1 MIKVEKVK
9 KKKEIAKK
17 ETVCLANGLEVSKFE
32 NFKKGSEFLK
42 EPLASELKNESDHF
56 TNDAVQLLKF
66 HGSYQ
71 QDNRE
76 NRKPGKSKDW
86 QMMLRLRSPGGE
98 IPGKLFL
105 SLDELS
111 DKLGNGTLR
120 ATTRQAFQ
128 MHGIRKD
135 NLKEVIQSIVNSMGS
150 TLAACGDINR
160 NVMAPAAPFETSEY
174 RTARALA
181 IKVADLLTP
190 VAGQGTFLEL
200 WADGDL
206 EYTIKPDKE
215 IEQNRKLQFQEHVFS
230 GTKEEPLYGSTYL
243 PRKFKCAVT
252 VPGDNSV
259 DLLTNDI
266 GIVAFTSKEGDF
278 EGCNFYVGG
287 GMGRTHNNEETFA
300 RIADPLGYVEKEETY
315 ELIQSIVAIQRDYGD
330 RKSRKNSRMKY
341 LLHRKGIKWFKKIL
355 LDKYFKKEIK
365 PLRKE
370 PENKLIDY
378 LGWHKQNKDYSFV
391 GLPLLSGRLSGKKK
405 SLIRDIVKENDLDL
419 RLTPNQDI
427 LLCNISNKN
436 KSKIKKAL
444 IKIGYN
450 NLNDINEIQ
459 RHALACPAL
468 PLCGLAMTEAERI
481 LPEVLTR
488 IENLLNEL
496 NIEKTI
502 LFRMTGCPNGCTRPY
517 MAELALVGSGQN
529 KYQLWLGGSKNLQ
542 RLAKPYLQRME
553 LEDLEKTIQ
562 PLLEFWKKSSKDSDF
577 GDFINFQKDSLIIN
591 LLNET
596 EKN

>member
-9 KKKEIAKK
+9 KKKELVKQ

-32 NFKKGSEFLK
+32 NFKKGSDFLK

-111 DKLGNGTLR
+111 DTLGNGTLR
-120 ATTRQAFQ
+120 VTTRQAFQ

-135 NLKEVIQSIVNSMGS
+135 NLKEVIKSIVNSMGS

-174 RTARALA
+174 ITARTLA
-181 IKVADLLTP
+181 VKVADLLTP

-215 IEQNRKLQFQEHVFS
+215 IEENRKLQFKENVFS
-230 GTKEEPLYGSTYL
+230 GTKKEPLYGSTYL

-278 EGCNFYVGG
+278 EGCNFYIGG

-300 RIADPLGYVEKEETY
+300 RIADPLGYVEKEDTY

-355 LDKYFKKEIK
+355 LDKYFRKEIK

-378 LGWHKQNKDYSFV
+378 LGWHKQNEDYFFV

-405 SLIRDIVKENDLDL
+405 SLIRDLVEENDLNL

-427 LLCNISNKN
+427 LLCNIPNKN

-444 IKIGYN
+444 KKIGYD

-488 IENLLNEL
+488 IEKLLNDT

-553 LEDLEKTIQ
+553 LDDLEKTIQ
-562 PLLEFWKKSSKDSDF
+562 PLLEFWKKSNPEKDF
-577 GDFINFQKDSLIIN
+577 GDFINNQKESFITN
-591 LLNET
+591 LLSEIN
-596 EKN
+596 

>member
-9 KKKEIAKK
+9 KKKELVKQ

-32 NFKKGSEFLK
+32 NFKKGSDFLK

-120 ATTRQAFQ
+120 VTTRQAFQ

-135 NLKEVIQSIVNSMGS
+135 NLKEVIKSIVNSMGS

-174 RTARALA
+174 ITARTLA
-181 IKVADLLTP
+181 VKVADLLTP

-215 IEQNRKLQFQEHVFS
+215 IEEYRKLQFKENVFS
-230 GTKEEPLYGSTYL
+230 GTKQEPLYGSTYL

-278 EGCNFYVGG
+278 EGCNFYIGG

-300 RIADPLGYVEKEETY
+300 RIADPLGYVEKEDTY

-355 LDKYFKKEIK
+355 LDKYFRKEIK

-370 PENKLIDY
+370 SENKLIDY
-378 LGWHKQNKDYSFV
+378 LGWHKQNEDYFFV

-405 SLIRDIVKENDLDL
+405 SLIRDLVEENDLNL

-427 LLCNISNKN
+427 LLCNIPNKN

-444 IKIGYN
+444 KKIGYD

-488 IENLLNEL
+488 IENLLTDM

-553 LEDLEKTIQ
+553 LDDLEKTIQ
-562 PLLEFWKKSSKDSDF
+562 PLLKFWKKSSAEKDF
-577 GDFINFQKDSLIIN
+577 GDFINNQKESFITN
-591 LLNET
+591 LLSEIN
-596 EKN
+596 

>member
-9 KKKEIAKK
+9 KKKELVKQ

-32 NFKKGSEFLK
+32 NFKKGSDFLK

-120 ATTRQAFQ
+120 VTTRQAFQ

-135 NLKEVIQSIVNSMGS
+135 NLKEVIKSIVNSMGS

-174 RTARALA
+174 INARTLA
-181 IKVADLLTP
+181 VKVADLLTP

-215 IEQNRKLQFQEHVFS
+215 IEENRKLQFKENVFS
-230 GTKEEPLYGSTYL
+230 GTKQEPLYGSTYL

-278 EGCNFYVGG
+278 EGCNFYIGG

-300 RIADPLGYVEKEETY
+300 RIADPLGYVEKEDTY

-355 LDKYFKKEIK
+355 LDKYFRKEIK
-365 PLRKE
+365 DLRKE

-378 LGWHKQNKDYSFV
+378 LGWHKQNEDYFFV

-405 SLIRDIVKENDLDL
+405 SLIRDLVEENDLNL

-427 LLCNISNKN
+427 LLCNIPNKN

-444 IKIGYN
+444 KKIGYD

-488 IENLLNEL
+488 IENLLTDM

-553 LEDLEKTIQ
+553 LDDLEKTIQ
-562 PLLEFWKKSSKDSDF
+562 PLLELWKKSSAKNDF
-577 GDFINFQKDSLIIN
+577 GDFINNQKESFITN
-591 LLNET
+591 LLSEIN
-596 EKN
+596 

>member
-9 KKKEIAKK
+9 KKKELVKQ

-32 NFKKGSEFLK
+32 NFKKGSDFLK

-120 ATTRQAFQ
+120 VTTRQAFQ

-135 NLKEVIQSIVNSMGS
+135 NLKEVIKSIVNSMGS

-174 RTARALA
+174 INARTLA
-181 IKVADLLTP
+181 VKVADLLTP

-215 IEQNRKLQFQEHVFS
+215 IEENRKLQFKENVFS
-230 GTKEEPLYGSTYL
+230 GTKQEPLYGSTYL

-278 EGCNFYVGG
+278 EGCNFYIGG

-300 RIADPLGYVEKEETY
+300 RIADPLGYVEKEDTY

-355 LDKYFKKEIK
+355 LDKYFRKEIK

-370 PENKLIDY
+370 SENKLIDY
-378 LGWHKQNKDYSFV
+378 LGWHKQNEDYFFV

-405 SLIRDIVKENDLDL
+405 SLIRDLVEENDLNL

-427 LLCNISNKN
+427 LLCNIPNKN

-444 IKIGYN
+444 KKIGYD

-488 IENLLNEL
+488 IENLLTDM

-553 LEDLEKTIQ
+553 LDDLEKTIQ
-562 PLLEFWKKSSKDSDF
+562 PLLELWKKSSAKNDF
-577 GDFINFQKDSLIIN
+577 GDFINNQKESFITN
-591 LLNET
+591 LLSEIN
-596 EKN
+596 

>member
-9 KKKEIAKK
+9 KKKELVKQ

-32 NFKKGSEFLK
+32 NFKKGSDFLK

-120 ATTRQAFQ
+120 VTTRQAFQ

-135 NLKEVIQSIVNSMGS
+135 NLKEVIKSIVNSMGS

-174 RTARALA
+174 ITARTLA
-181 IKVADLLTP
+181 VKVADLLTP

-215 IEQNRKLQFQEHVFS
+215 IEENRKLQFKENVFS
-230 GTKEEPLYGSTYL
+230 GTKQEPLYGSTYL

-278 EGCNFYVGG
+278 EGCNFYIGG

-300 RIADPLGYVEKEETY
+300 RIADPLGYVEKEDTY

-355 LDKYFKKEIK
+355 LDKYFRKEIK

-370 PENKLIDY
+370 SENKLIDY
-378 LGWHKQNKDYSFV
+378 LGWHKQNEDYFFV

-405 SLIRDIVKENDLDL
+405 SLIRDLVEENDLNL

-427 LLCNISNKN
+427 LLCNIPNKN

-444 IKIGYN
+444 KKIGYD

-488 IENLLNEL
+488 IENLLTDM

-553 LEDLEKTIQ
+553 LDDLEKTIQ
-562 PLLEFWKKSSKDSDF
+562 PLLELWKKSSAKNDF
-577 GDFINFQKDSLIIN
+577 GDFINNQKESFITN
-591 LLNET
+591 LLSEIN
-596 EKN
+596 

>member
-9 KKKEIAKK
+9 KKKELVKQ

-32 NFKKGSEFLK
+32 NFKKGSDFLK

-120 ATTRQAFQ
+120 VTTRQAFQ

-135 NLKEVIQSIVNSMGS
+135 NLKEVIKSIVNSMGS

-174 RTARALA
+174 INARTLA
-181 IKVADLLTP
+181 VKVADLLTP

-215 IEQNRKLQFQEHVFS
+215 IEENRKLQFKENVFS
-230 GTKEEPLYGSTYL
+230 GTKQEPLYGSTYL

-278 EGCNFYVGG
+278 EGCNFYIGG

-300 RIADPLGYVEKEETY
+300 RIADPLGYVEKEDTY

-355 LDKYFKKEIK
+355 LDKYFRKEIK

-370 PENKLIDY
+370 SENKLIDY
-378 LGWHKQNKDYSFV
+378 LGWHKQNEDYFFV

-405 SLIRDIVKENDLDL
+405 SLIRDLVEENDLNL

-427 LLCNISNKN
+427 LLCNIPNKN

-444 IKIGYN
+444 KKIGYD

-488 IENLLNEL
+488 IENLLTDM

-553 LEDLEKTIQ
+553 LDDLEKTIQ
-562 PLLEFWKKSSKDSDF
+562 PLLKLWKKSSAKNDF
-577 GDFINFQKDSLIIN
+577 GDFINNQKESFITN
-591 LLNET
+591 LLSEIN
-596 EKN
+596 